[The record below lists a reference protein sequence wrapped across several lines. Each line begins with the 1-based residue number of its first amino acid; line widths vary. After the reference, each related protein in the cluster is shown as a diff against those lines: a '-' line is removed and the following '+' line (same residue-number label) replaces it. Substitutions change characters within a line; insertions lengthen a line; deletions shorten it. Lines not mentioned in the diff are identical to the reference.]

1 MRTGISL
8 PLPKSIECVSP
19 SDVLYVNWP
28 VAELYDK
35 SVIKI
40 SPDNKY
46 KAIVFER
53 ACGATTGFNRH
64 VLISSEK
71 EPKLKKGNVL
81 IINGNEVE
89 VFWITSDVI
98 RIKYLGKEVFKT
110 DYINEIKIEYD

>member
-1 MRTGISL
+1 MKHININKIFVLLFFLLGFSSCSVCETNI
-8 PLPKSIECVSP
+8 IET
-19 SDVLYVNWP
+19 
-28 VAELYDK
+28 
-35 SVIKI
+35 KI